1 MTHLIFD
8 EENSKPEISVILLY
22 SISIRLCL
30 CFIKIKS
37 IEMFMAQFHDCT
49 TIAHI
54 FNNKKTQ
61 IFFCFKFLKSF
72 EITFI
77 SAKLILQS
85 KLILTYPW
93 MIA

>member
-37 IEMFMAQFHDCT
+37 IEMV
-49 TIAHI
+49 AHI
-54 FNNKKTQ
+54 FNKKQ
-61 IFFCFKFLKSF
+61 NIAFCFKFYKFF
-72 EITFI
+72 EITFNEC
-77 SAKLILQS
+77 
-85 KLILTYPW
+85 
-93 MIA
+93 